1 MDPLDVHGGVDAR
14 FGAVAQPE
22 NPVVDF
28 RIEEGERSL
37 QRAALAAEREL
48 AAGIEGPALLGPQ
61 VGVAARLEVEV
72 VERGVA
78 VVAGCRGL
86 QHDVAPLRGEPV
98 DEERRDERRRAVAV
112 ELLAQVQRHAQ
123 PRHGTPLDGGEA
135 RQLEARAVV
144 ELADILAR
152 RVVDEREVAAVDHV
166 LRGGDVEREEPLAAQ
181 RIFGPGTG
189 EERVHVAARVGH
201 REEIALAFGVLQPLV
216 AQVCVGVARPRIE
229 LQPVCE
235 PFPADGGTQRPL
247 VLQVLFRLL
256 VVAVRAEQRQPPVR
270 IQIPCRHR
278 EAAAVAEGVVEL
290 LQQVDVAECPVAVAA
305 ERIAGADDV
314 AVGVGLELLGVVVA
328 VAEVVLGGAAQHAC
342 RGTPAAPPVA
352 QLVKE
357 PMPWM

>member
-1 MDPLDVHGGVDAR
+1 M
-14 FGAVAQPE
+14 
-22 NPVVDF
+22 
-28 RIEEGERSL
+28 
-37 QRAALAAEREL
+37 
-48 AAGIEGPALLGPQ
+48 
-61 VGVAARLEVEV
+61 
-72 VERGVA
+72 
-78 VVAGCRGL
+78 
-86 QHDVAPLRGEPV
+86 
-98 DEERRDERRRAVAV
+98 
-112 ELLAQVQRHAQ
+112 
-123 PRHGTPLDGGEA
+123 
-135 RQLEARAVV
+135 
-144 ELADILAR
+144 
-152 RVVDEREVAAVDHV
+152 
-166 LRGGDVEREEPLAAQ
+166 
-181 RIFGPGTG
+181 
-189 EERVHVAARVGH
+189 HVAARVGH

-235 PFPADGGTQRPL
+235 PFPADGGAQRPL

-256 VVAVRAEQRQPPVR
+256 VVAVRAEQRQPSVR

-352 QLVKE
+352 QLEKLVEGGEGADALDVAHAEPLVVDRTRGQCDGAAQSAAGDAYRAGPVVERGVVDEVGGDEREVDLAEERRIDFHTVPGHLRVRGRGAPERGGGQRRTAVRFDEDGRARGQCVGQRRGDVVAQHDAVELRALDTDFLHRARAGDFDPFDVAHAERILRRVGQCGVRKE
-357 PMPWM
+357 AQ